1 MELGLVFMLFL
12 PRRWR
17 IVCFF
22 IVTAWQIPVILT
34 ANYTFLN
41 YLVLLLGFLLLDDR
55 FLLRVAPVKL
65 ARLRRACISAAI
77 RLAESRSL

>member
-1 MELGLVFMLFL
+1 MLFM

-17 IVCFF
+17 IACFF

-41 YLVLLLGFLLLDDR
+41 YLVLLLGVLLLDDR
-55 FLLRVAPVKL
+55 FLLQAD
-65 ARLRRACISAAI
+65 ARAVEGAYITGLTDPCRC
-77 RLAESRSL
+77 ESRRG